1 MKRMI
6 NVILVMIG
14 ISSMAIIAI
23 VTINADREIHKLKK
37 EKQELMSELFKS
49 DIEKNLREPTQYE
62 VAYEVYGI
70 DPKLLEAIERLETGH
85 FTSQIFKENNNAYG
99 GRYNGEYLV
108 YESHYQSTMELA
120 RLLKFKF
127 YNNGITDLNEIGK
140 IYCPDDEKWADK
152 VQAIYNILI

>member
-49 DIEKNLREPTQYE
+49 DIKR
-62 VAYEVYGI
+62 I
-70 DPKLLEAIERLETGH
+70 
-85 FTSQIFKENNNAYG
+85 
-99 GRYNGEYLV
+99 
-108 YESHYQSTMELA
+108 
-120 RLLKFKF
+120 
-127 YNNGITDLNEIGK
+127 
-140 IYCPDDEKWADK
+140 
-152 VQAIYNILI
+152 